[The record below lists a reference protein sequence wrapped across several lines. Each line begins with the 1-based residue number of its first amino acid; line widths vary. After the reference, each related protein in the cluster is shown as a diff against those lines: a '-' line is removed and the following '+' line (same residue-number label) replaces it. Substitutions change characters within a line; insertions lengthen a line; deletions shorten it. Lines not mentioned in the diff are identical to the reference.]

1 MSAWPFG
8 QTSTYSSD
16 SDINS
21 ILTNYFD
28 ILNKL
33 KNNDNDSNNNNND
46 KITKNNDTEANYE
59 YQNSPDLIN
68 NLDSSF
74 IERILNQPDL
84 LHELNRQNNTLLDFI
99 CFGYFFDN
107 KKVKIPHLQYLI
119 DELISLISTP
129 TNQDNNDDNN
139 NTNDTDNDHLKPNN
153 LINEKI
159 NKANIIA
166 DILSLDIWII
176 MDELVKNETYLN
188 QLWSLIHDPSFLNEN
203 SPIVSIFLKVIENLL
218 FTKQKPFLNFILKQ
232 DNIVD
237 LILSH
242 INITPLIDLF
252 LKIIGTD
259 KADNSNGIIKFIS
272 SQDLINKCL
281 NFLDNDK
288 YPNDIQNCVGD
299 FLKALISISANA
311 PVDDISVGPN
321 ELTRKLAS
329 HDCIDKMID
338 IILTQGGFAL
348 NITVSVVIELIRKN
362 NSDYDPINLLTMN
375 LKDNYPNDR
384 DPIYLGYLLFKF
396 TQNLDRLVEII
407 VKFDKPS
414 DIERLNQLNE
424 SFIPLG
430 FERFKIVELIAEL
443 LHCSNMGLMNSKR
456 APRIARKRDDIRIK
470 DSISISESMS
480 SLKLYDEIGTDSDTK
495 NKSYQINENND
506 STSNDKKNY
515 NIINNNTN
523 ENTNENYNN
532 TNTNNKIMTN
542 DITNGNVIDI
552 NNTNHNNDDDR
563 KRNNMKN
570 NIKSLETST
579 GNKSLNSFNDEKTL
593 MNYSFFSDDEED
605 DEVDESFEIPYVNEN
620 QNLKL
625 RTRPTIGDVFKIT
638 LVDNQILPIL
648 LNLFLEYP
656 WNNFWHNVVFDII
669 QQIFNGRMDF
679 SYNSFLVYSLFD
691 TLKSYQYILEPNNM
705 KFFNSTKG
713 KEPVSF
719 QITND
724 FILKGYRN
732 SYRFYENNKMNL
744 GYMGHVVLIAEEIV
758 KFSKLYKVELIS
770 PDIFN
775 ILQEEDWKFYSEQV
789 LNDTRLMYAK
799 ILGGGTYVDDGN
811 GNIIP
816 QFPDTTTSASQTF
829 IDGTVSNGTY
839 YQNSSMDLDSNPD
852 DYTSNENGTTINGS
866 GLVNVELLEEQLTT
880 ESDLHEKLREMI
892 ASRAQEEI
900 DKRNKENGVIILG
913 PPENSSA

>member
-8 QTSTYSSD
+8 QTSAFSSD
-16 SDINS
+16 SDISS
-21 ILTNYFD
+21 ILTDYFD
-28 ILNKL
+28 IFNKV
-33 KNNDNDSNNNNND
+33 KNNDNNNND
-46 KITKNNDTEANYE
+46 KINTSSDTDTNHESHNH
-59 YQNSPDLIN
+59 PGVIDD
-68 NLDSSF
+68 LDSSF
-74 IERILNQPDL
+74 IEQILNQPDL
-84 LHELNRQNNTLLDFI
+84 LYELNRQNNNLLDFI

-119 DELISLISTP
+119 DELISLISTA
-129 TNQDNNDDNN
+129 TNENN
-139 NTNDTDNDHLKPNN
+139 NTSNADNDHSIQNN

-176 MDELVKNETYLN
+176 IDELVKNETYLN
-188 QLWSLIHDPSFLNEN
+188 KLWSLIYDPSFKNEN
-203 SPIVSIFLKVIENLL
+203 SPVVSIFLKIIENLL

-232 DNIVD
+232 NDIVD
-237 LILSH
+237 LMLSH
-242 INITPLIDLF
+242 INITQLVDLF

-272 SQDLINKCL
+272 NQDLINKCL
-281 NFLDNDK
+281 NFLNNDK
-288 YPNDIQNCVGD
+288 YPNDIQNCIGD

-329 HDCIDKMID
+329 HDCIDRMID
-338 IILTQGGFAL
+338 IILNQGGFAL
-348 NITVSVVIELIRKN
+348 NITVSVIIELIRKN

-396 TQNLDRLVEII
+396 TQNLDRLIEII
-407 VKFDKPS
+407 IKFDKPS

-456 APRIARKRDDIRIK
+456 APRIACRRDKIRMK
-470 DSISISESMS
+470 DSVSISESMS
-480 SLKLYDEIGTDSDTK
+480 SLKLYDEDETDTENRS
-495 NKSYQINENND
+495 KSCQTNDIND
-506 STSNDKKNY
+506 ITSNDKQNY

-523 ENTNENYNN
+523 EKNTNENYNN

-542 DITNGNVIDI
+542 DTTNGNVIDI
-552 NNTNHNNDDDR
+552 NNINHTNNDGSDDIE
-563 KRNNMKN
+563 RNNMKG
-570 NIKSLETST
+570 NIKSIETPID
-579 GNKSLNSFNDEKTL
+579 NKNSSSFNSKQTF
-593 MNYSFFSDDEED
+593 MNYDFFSDDGED

-625 RTRPTIGDVFKIT
+625 RTRPTIGDVFKIA

-648 LNLFLEYP
+648 LNLFLKYP

-691 TLKSYQYILEPNNM
+691 TLKSYQYILESNNM
-705 KFFNSTKG
+705 RFLNG
-713 KEPVSF
+713 INDKEPISF

-811 GNIIP
+811 GNIVP
-816 QFPDTTTSASQTF
+816 QFPDTSTSMPQTP

-839 YQNSSMDLDSNPD
+839 YQNSTMDLDSNPD
-852 DYTSNENGTTINGS
+852 DYTSNENGMTVNGP
-866 GLVNVELLEEQLTT
+866 GLINVELLEEQLTT

-892 ASRAQEEI
+892 TSRAQEEV

-913 PPENSSA
+913 PPEDSSV

>member
-8 QTSTYSSD
+8 QTSAFSSD
-16 SDINS
+16 SDISS
-21 ILTNYFD
+21 ILTDYFD
-28 ILNKL
+28 IFNKV
-33 KNNDNDSNNNNND
+33 KNNDNNNND
-46 KITKNNDTEANYE
+46 KINTSSDTDTNHESHNH
-59 YQNSPDLIN
+59 PGVIDD
-68 NLDSSF
+68 LDSSF
-74 IERILNQPDL
+74 IEQILNQPDL
-84 LHELNRQNNTLLDFI
+84 LHELNRQNNNLLDFI

-119 DELISLISTP
+119 DELISLISTA
-129 TNQDNNDDNN
+129 TNENN
-139 NTNDTDNDHLKPNN
+139 NTSNADNDHSIQNN

-176 MDELVKNETYLN
+176 IDELVKNETYLN
-188 QLWSLIHDPSFLNEN
+188 KLWSLIYDPSFKNEN
-203 SPIVSIFLKVIENLL
+203 SPVVSIFLKIIENLL

-232 DNIVD
+232 NDIVD
-237 LILSH
+237 LMLSH
-242 INITPLIDLF
+242 INITQLVDLF

-272 SQDLINKCL
+272 NQDLINKCL
-281 NFLDNDK
+281 NFLNNDK
-288 YPNDIQNCVGD
+288 YPNDIQNCIGD

-329 HDCIDKMID
+329 HDCIDRMID
-338 IILTQGGFAL
+338 IILNQGGFAL
-348 NITVSVVIELIRKN
+348 NITVSVIIELIRKN

-396 TQNLDRLVEII
+396 TQNLDRLIEII
-407 VKFDKPS
+407 IKFDKPS

-456 APRIARKRDDIRIK
+456 APRIACRRDKIRMK
-470 DSISISESMS
+470 DSVSISESMS
-480 SLKLYDEIGTDSDTK
+480 SLKLYDEDETDTENRS
-495 NKSYQINENND
+495 KSCQTNDIND
-506 STSNDKKNY
+506 ITSNDKQNY

-523 ENTNENYNN
+523 EKNTNENYNN

-542 DITNGNVIDI
+542 DTTNGNVIDI
-552 NNTNHNNDDDR
+552 NNINHTNNDGSDDIE
-563 KRNNMKN
+563 RNNMKG
-570 NIKSLETST
+570 NIKSIETPID
-579 GNKSLNSFNDEKTL
+579 NKNSSSFNSKQTF
-593 MNYSFFSDDEED
+593 MNYDFFSDDGED

-625 RTRPTIGDVFKIT
+625 RTRPTIGDVFKIA

-648 LNLFLEYP
+648 LNLFLKYP

-691 TLKSYQYILEPNNM
+691 TLKSYQYILESNNTR
-705 KFFNSTKG
+705 FLNG
-713 KEPVSF
+713 INDKEPISF

-811 GNIIP
+811 GNIVP
-816 QFPDTTTSASQTF
+816 QFPDTSTSMPQTP

-839 YQNSSMDLDSNPD
+839 YQNSTMDLDSNPD
-852 DYTSNENGTTINGS
+852 DYTSNENGMTVNGP
-866 GLVNVELLEEQLTT
+866 GLINVELLEEQLTT

-892 ASRAQEEI
+892 TSRAQEEV

-913 PPENSSA
+913 PPEDSSV

>member
-8 QTSTYSSD
+8 QTSAFSSD
-16 SDINS
+16 SDISS
-21 ILTNYFD
+21 ILTDYFD
-28 ILNKL
+28 IFNKV
-33 KNNDNDSNNNNND
+33 KNNDNNNND
-46 KITKNNDTEANYE
+46 KINTSSDTDTNHESHNH
-59 YQNSPDLIN
+59 PGVIDD
-68 NLDSSF
+68 LDSSF
-74 IERILNQPDL
+74 IEQILNQPDL
-84 LHELNRQNNTLLDFI
+84 LHELNRQNNNLLDFI

-119 DELISLISTP
+119 DELISLISTA
-129 TNQDNNDDNN
+129 TNENN
-139 NTNDTDNDHLKPNN
+139 NTSNADNDHSIQNN

-176 MDELVKNETYLN
+176 IDELVKNETYLN
-188 QLWSLIHDPSFLNEN
+188 KLWSLIYDPSFKNEN
-203 SPIVSIFLKVIENLL
+203 SPVVSIFLKIIENLL

-232 DNIVD
+232 NDIVD
-237 LILSH
+237 LMLSH
-242 INITPLIDLF
+242 INITQLVDLF

-272 SQDLINKCL
+272 NQDLINKCL
-281 NFLDNDK
+281 NFLNNDK
-288 YPNDIQNCVGD
+288 YPNDIQNCIGD

-329 HDCIDKMID
+329 HDCIDRMID
-338 IILTQGGFAL
+338 IILNQGGFAL
-348 NITVSVVIELIRKN
+348 NITVSVIIELIRKN

-396 TQNLDRLVEII
+396 TQNLDRLIEII
-407 VKFDKPS
+407 IKFDKPS

-456 APRIARKRDDIRIK
+456 APRIACRRDKIRMK
-470 DSISISESMS
+470 DSVSISESMS
-480 SLKLYDEIGTDSDTK
+480 SLKLYDEDETDTENRS
-495 NKSYQINENND
+495 KSCQTNDIND
-506 STSNDKKNY
+506 ITSNDKQNY

-523 ENTNENYNN
+523 EKNTNENYNN

-542 DITNGNVIDI
+542 DTTNGNVIDI
-552 NNTNHNNDDDR
+552 NNINHTNNDGSDDIE
-563 KRNNMKN
+563 RNNMKG
-570 NIKSLETST
+570 NIKSIETPID
-579 GNKSLNSFNDEKTL
+579 NKNSSSFNSKQTF
-593 MNYSFFSDDEED
+593 MNYDFFSDDGED

-625 RTRPTIGDVFKIT
+625 RTRPTIGDVFKIA

-648 LNLFLEYP
+648 LNLFLKYP

-691 TLKSYQYILEPNNM
+691 TLKSYQYILESNNM
-705 KFFNSTKG
+705 RFLNG
-713 KEPVSF
+713 INDKEPISF

-811 GNIIP
+811 GNIVP
-816 QFPDTTTSASQTF
+816 QFPDTSTSMPQTP

-839 YQNSSMDLDSNPD
+839 YQNSTMDLDSNPD
-852 DYTSNENGTTINGS
+852 DYTSNENGMTVNGP
-866 GLVNVELLEEQLTT
+866 GLINVELLEEQLTT

-892 ASRAQEEI
+892 TSRAQEEV

-913 PPENSSA
+913 PPEDSSV

>member
-8 QTSTYSSD
+8 QTSAFSSD
-16 SDINS
+16 SDISS
-21 ILTNYFD
+21 ILTDYFD
-28 ILNKL
+28 IFNKV
-33 KNNDNDSNNNNND
+33 KNNDNNND
-46 KITKNNDTEANYE
+46 KINTSSDTDTNHESHNH
-59 YQNSPDLIN
+59 PGVIDD
-68 NLDSSF
+68 LDSSF
-74 IERILNQPDL
+74 IEQILNQPDL
-84 LHELNRQNNTLLDFI
+84 LHELNRQNNNLLDFI

-119 DELISLISTP
+119 DELISLISTA
-129 TNQDNNDDNN
+129 TNENN
-139 NTNDTDNDHLKPNN
+139 NTSNADNDHSIQNN

-176 MDELVKNETYLN
+176 IDELVKTETYLN
-188 QLWSLIHDPSFLNEN
+188 KLWSLIYDPSFKNEN
-203 SPIVSIFLKVIENLL
+203 SPVVSIFLKIIENLL

-232 DNIVD
+232 NDIVD
-237 LILSH
+237 LMLSH
-242 INITPLIDLF
+242 INITQLIDLF

-272 SQDLINKCL
+272 NQDLINKCL
-281 NFLDNDK
+281 NFLNNDK
-288 YPNDIQNCVGD
+288 YPNDIQNCIGD

-329 HDCIDKMID
+329 HDCIDRMID
-338 IILTQGGFAL
+338 IILNQGGFAL
-348 NITVSVVIELIRKN
+348 NITVSVIIELIRKN

-396 TQNLDRLVEII
+396 TQNLDRLIEII
-407 VKFDKPS
+407 IKFDKPS

-456 APRIARKRDDIRIK
+456 APRIACRRDKIRMK
-470 DSISISESMS
+470 DSVSISESMS
-480 SLKLYDEIGTDSDTK
+480 SLKLYDEDETDTENRS
-495 NKSYQINENND
+495 KSCQTNDIND
-506 STSNDKKNY
+506 ITSNDKQNY

-523 ENTNENYNN
+523 EKNTNENYNN

-542 DITNGNVIDI
+542 DTTNGNVIDI
-552 NNTNHNNDDDR
+552 NNINHTNNDGSDDIE
-563 KRNNMKN
+563 RNNMKG
-570 NIKSLETST
+570 NIKSIETPID
-579 GNKSLNSFNDEKTL
+579 NKNSSSFNSKQTF
-593 MNYSFFSDDEED
+593 MNYDFFSDDGED
-605 DEVDESFEIPYVNEN
+605 DEVDESFEITYVNEN

-625 RTRPTIGDVFKIT
+625 RTRPTIGDVFKIA

-648 LNLFLEYP
+648 LNLFLKYP

-691 TLKSYQYILEPNNM
+691 TLKSYHYILEPNNM
-705 KFFNSTKG
+705 RFLNG
-713 KEPVSF
+713 INDKEPISF

-811 GNIIP
+811 GNIVP
-816 QFPDTTTSASQTF
+816 QFPDTSTSMPQTP

-839 YQNSSMDLDSNPD
+839 YQNSTMDLDSNPD
-852 DYTSNENGTTINGS
+852 DYTSNENGMTVNGP
-866 GLVNVELLEEQLTT
+866 GLINVELLEEQLTT

-892 ASRAQEEI
+892 TSRAQEEV

-913 PPENSSA
+913 PPEDSSV

>member
-8 QTSTYSSD
+8 QTSAFSSD
-16 SDINS
+16 SDISS
-21 ILTNYFD
+21 ILTDYFD
-28 ILNKL
+28 IFNKV
-33 KNNDNDSNNNNND
+33 KNNDNNNND
-46 KITKNNDTEANYE
+46 KINTSSDTDTNHESHNH
-59 YQNSPDLIN
+59 PGVIDD
-68 NLDSSF
+68 LDSSF
-74 IERILNQPDL
+74 IEQILNQPDL
-84 LHELNRQNNTLLDFI
+84 LHELNRQNNNLLDFI

-119 DELISLISTP
+119 DELISLISTA
-129 TNQDNNDDNN
+129 TNENN
-139 NTNDTDNDHLKPNN
+139 NTSNADNDHSIQNN

-176 MDELVKNETYLN
+176 IDELVKNETYLN
-188 QLWSLIHDPSFLNEN
+188 KLWSLIYDPSFKNEN
-203 SPIVSIFLKVIENLL
+203 SPVVSIFLKIIENLL

-232 DNIVD
+232 NDIVD
-237 LILSH
+237 LMLSH
-242 INITPLIDLF
+242 INITQLIDLF

-272 SQDLINKCL
+272 NQDLINKCL
-281 NFLDNDK
+281 NFLNNDK
-288 YPNDIQNCVGD
+288 YPNDIQNCIGD

-329 HDCIDKMID
+329 HDCIDRMID
-338 IILTQGGFAL
+338 IILNQGGFAL
-348 NITVSVVIELIRKN
+348 NITVSVIIELIRKN

-396 TQNLDRLVEII
+396 TQNLDRLIEII
-407 VKFDKPS
+407 IKFDKPS

-456 APRIARKRDDIRIK
+456 APRIACRRDKIRMK
-470 DSISISESMS
+470 DSVSISESMS
-480 SLKLYDEIGTDSDTK
+480 SLKLYDEDETDTENRS
-495 NKSYQINENND
+495 KSCQTNDIND
-506 STSNDKKNY
+506 ITSNDKQNY

-523 ENTNENYNN
+523 EKNTNENYNN

-542 DITNGNVIDI
+542 DTTNGNVIDI
-552 NNTNHNNDDDR
+552 NNINHTNNDGSDDIE
-563 KRNNMKN
+563 RNNMKG
-570 NIKSLETST
+570 NIKSIETPID
-579 GNKSLNSFNDEKTL
+579 NKNSSSFNSKQTF
-593 MNYSFFSDDEED
+593 MNYDFFSDDGED

-625 RTRPTIGDVFKIT
+625 RTRPTIGDVFKIA

-648 LNLFLEYP
+648 LNLFLKYP

-691 TLKSYQYILEPNNM
+691 TLKSYQYILESNNM
-705 KFFNSTKG
+705 RFLNG
-713 KEPVSF
+713 INDKEPISF

-811 GNIIP
+811 GNIVP
-816 QFPDTTTSASQTF
+816 QFPDTSTSMPQTP

-839 YQNSSMDLDSNPD
+839 YQNSTMDLDSNPD
-852 DYTSNENGTTINGS
+852 DYTSNENGMTVNGP
-866 GLVNVELLEEQLTT
+866 GLINVELLEEQLTT

-892 ASRAQEEI
+892 TSRAQEEV

-913 PPENSSA
+913 PPEDSSV